1 MFFVQ
6 CKRRSRSASVKE
18 TKIKKIFG
26 DFSMQTLHQ
35 KYITAKS
42 VIEFSLT
49 IQMLTHAGNAGVH
62 DTRQAI
68 QLAEQNKHV
77 QALSMQMLK
86 DS

>member
-1 MFFVQ
+1 M
-6 CKRRSRSASVKE
+6 KN
-18 TKIKKIFG
+18 FG

-42 VIEFSLT
+42 AIELSLT
-49 IQMLTHAGNAGVH
+49 IQMLTHAGNVGVH

-68 QLAEQNKHV
+68 QLTEQNKHV
-77 QALSMQMLK
+77 RALSMQMLK